1 MNSIVTDVLSVRFP
15 VKAKLPQLGC
25 QLSKKFS
32 NFIDAQIHKRMK
44 TLIVDDHKINYLLL
58 KNLLVEHFPEI
69 DEIDTVDSVK
79 SALEMIKRNSY
90 DILFLDMQLKDGHG
104 FDILK
109 VLPETV
115 YIIVI
120 SSYENYA
127 LEAFKHSVVDY
138 LVKPVNTSEFK
149 KAVEKVLALHQKEKI
164 IKRGQLPPVGISE
177 DESGRLF
184 VSKKSGEYS
193 VVEKGDIVF
202 IKAQGKYSEIHTAKG
217 DYFVSVKN
225 LKEFDGLFDDLL
237 IRIHNSYLV
246 NINYVS
252 SYARKTSMLKL
263 TNGIEIPVS
272 SRKRE
277 ELFKIFKVF

>member
-1 MNSIVTDVLSVRFP
+1 MR
-15 VKAKLPQLGC
+15 
-25 QLSKKFS
+25 
-32 NFIDAQIHKRMK
+32 
-44 TLIVDDHKINYLLL
+44 TLIVDDHKINYLLI
-58 KNLLVEHFPEI
+58 KNLLVEYFPEV
-69 DEIDTVDSVK
+69 DAIDTVDSVK
-79 SALEMIKRNSY
+79 SALEMIKNVSY
-90 DILFLDMQLKDGHG
+90 DVLFLDMQLKDGHG

-149 KAVEKVLALHQKEKI
+149 KAMEKVLQLHQKEKI
-164 IKRGQLPPVGISE
+164 LKSGQLTTTGIP
-177 DESGRLF
+177 DDDSGRLF

-193 VVEKGDIVF
+193 VVEKSEIVF

-225 LKEFDGLFDDLL
+225 LKEFDGLFDDQL

-252 SYARKTSMLKL
+252 SYARKTSLLTL

-272 SRKRE
+272 SRKKE